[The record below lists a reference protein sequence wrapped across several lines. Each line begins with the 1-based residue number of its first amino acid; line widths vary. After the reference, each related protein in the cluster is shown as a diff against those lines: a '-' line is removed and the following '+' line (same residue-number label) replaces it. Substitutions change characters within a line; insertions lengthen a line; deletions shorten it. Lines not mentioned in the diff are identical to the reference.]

1 MKHTFK
7 ISTLVLMTVLSAT
20 LVGCGGGQN
29 ETYRGVQ
36 PGIACEKA
44 YSKPANVAHCKQEE
58 GRH

>member
-1 MKHTFK
+1 MRK
-7 ISTLVLMTVLSAT
+7 TLKLALAASLTAVA

-29 ETYRGVQ
+29 ETYKGVQ
-36 PGIACEKA
+36 PGIACENV